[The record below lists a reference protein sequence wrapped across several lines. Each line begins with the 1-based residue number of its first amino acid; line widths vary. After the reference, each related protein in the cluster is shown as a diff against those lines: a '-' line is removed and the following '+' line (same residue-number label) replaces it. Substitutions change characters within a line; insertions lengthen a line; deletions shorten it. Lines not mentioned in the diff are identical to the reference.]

1 MVEQNSQNQA
11 PPPKKPLWTW
21 LSLLLTAVLL
31 LIGFWYVVQRV
42 TLAELTAAL
51 SGTQPRYILLSL
63 LTVILTLLTKS
74 WRWQA
79 LLTNPSHK
87 PAFSPVFWSLNLGAY
102 VNLILPFM
110 RLGEVARL
118 FAIDWTAHVGKA
130 RALGTIVVEKV
141 VDLFMLGLSLLLI
154 LPFIVL
160 PGFMGN
166 PLPMIT
172 AVSLAA
178 LLFLYLLAFQTGW
191 IIRASRTFAGWLPAK
206 WGERLMNWLIAGLEG
221 LSALR
226 HRRQTIAV
234 IGLSL
239 WALLLSVLTPFFLFW
254 AFNLPLGLV
263 DAVLINLVVL
273 LVSTPP
279 STPGKIGVVNGAAA
293 LLLISFGVSNDAV
306 IFSYTTVYYLVVVLP
321 IILFGGLAVS
331 RTNWQWQKT
340 PTS

>member
-1 MVEQNSQNQA
+1 MAEHNSPNFD
-11 PPPKKPLWTW
+11 PSPKKSIWTW

-31 LIGFWYVVQRV
+31 IIGLWYVMQRV
-42 TLAELTAAL
+42 TLTELEAAL
-51 SGTQPRYILLSL
+51 SSAQPLYILLSL
-63 LTVILTLLTKS
+63 LTVVLTLLVKS

-79 LLTNPSHK
+79 LLTDPSSK
-87 PAFSPVFWSLNLGAY
+87 PAFGPAFWSLNLGAY

-141 VDLFMLGLSLLLI
+141 VDLFMLALSLLLI

-191 IIRASRTFAGWLPAK
+191 IIRASRLFAGWLPAQ
-206 WGERLMNWLIAGLEG
+206 WSERVMGWLIAGLEG

-226 HRRQTIAV
+226 QRRQTLAI

-239 WALLLSVLTPFFLFW
+239 WALLLSILTPYFLFW
-254 AFNLPLGLV
+254 AFNLPLRLV

-293 LLLISFGVSNDAV
+293 LLLISFGVSSDAV
-306 IFSYTTVYYLVVVLP
+306 IFSYTTVYYLVVVAP

-340 PTS
+340 STP